1 MANALNTQGLMAA
14 LAAEFGAA
22 IEAVLGS
29 ALTVTLEPAP
39 AGRGWSIPIT
49 ASGALSGTL
58 TASLDTAGV
67 RAVATQMMNLEGEP
81 EDEVVIDMLRE
92 LWAQTASSTALRDGF
107 EGLTL
112 SSGTPAPEECA
123 AVATAW
129 VLRDGA
135 TALAQVGMTG
145 QVTPGVGVS
154 RLSSPAPGHQPE
166 VIAGVDSPGNL
177 AALLDI
183 DLPLVV
189 RFARTELSLR
199 ALTML
204 GPGSLVDMGRSPDA
218 PVQLLV
224 GSQVI
229 AEGEVVVVAGNYGVR
244 ITSLVSPAER
254 LRAMDL

>member
-1 MANALNTQGLMAA
+1 MSDVLHTQALTAA

-22 IEAVLGS
+22 IEAALGRP
-29 ALTVTLEPAP
+29 LTVAAAP
-39 AGRGWSIPIT
+39 AAPGPGWQTTIS
-49 ASGALSGTL
+49 ASGALIGTL
-58 TASLDTAGV
+58 TAAIDTAGA
-67 RAVATQMMNLEGEP
+67 RAIATQMMRLEEEP
-81 EDEVVIDMLRE
+81 EESVVADMLRE
-92 LWAQTASSTALRDGF
+92 LWGRAAAASALKDGF

-112 SSGTPAPEECA
+112 AAGTP
-123 AVATAW
+123 VAGE
-129 VLRDGA
+129 LESGA
-135 TALAQVGMTG
+135 SGWMLQVGVTTLGTVTMTG
-145 QVTPGVGVS
+145 QVAPGVAAGTPS
-154 RLSSPAPGHQPE
+154 LAPGDPAT
-166 VIAGVDSPGNL
+166 AGASSPGNL

-204 GPGSLVDMGRSPDA
+204 GPGSLVDMGRSPDD